1 MIRLRLG
8 RIKNRE
14 FRRITALIM
23 SAVMAAGM
31 AGCQTGADP
40 GTSSVPTP
48 VPEEINEEKIE
59 NDAREDFKDPVSN
72 NEADDEEA
80 LSDNEIAEEEEPVNE
95 YVDKHIRLTV
105 TDSGKDV
112 FTPSTTCLPDYR
124 YGPSMI
130 LNEDGSIDAWFAAPG
145 DGSREFDWITYR
157 HSDDD
162 GNTWSDEKA
171 AISPSPASPDAL
183 STCDPDVFYYEG
195 YYYLGYTAT
204 INRRAK
210 GLCNSVFL
218 ARSVDPAGPYEKWNG
233 HGWGGSPVPIIYYDG
248 IEIGWGSGE
257 PSFVVVDDTIYVYST
272 KDGYSG
278 VPDRIRVTEV
288 RTADITKE
296 DWPANLEFR
305 GYSCIRND
313 TAKDSNDYKFRD
325 SDSWDVAYLEESQ
338 KFVAVSTNRR
348 FKNNSCIL
356 YFESNDGIH
365 FERVSE
371 LNTNVIA
378 RCHNCA
384 IMGDGLSHIKE
395 GDPMM
400 IGYAYAGA
408 AGSRWGVWATRFA
421 PLEIEYTDEID
432 RSDEENPNL
441 KLSIQ
446 YRHSSSDAAPMM
458 LNTDS
463 LVYSKVAGT
472 GAFKIGYYWQDN
484 YKGRHYISNSDIAI
498 LDYDP
503 EILSVDD
510 DNWISPKVPGVS
522 RVIVEYEGLWREI
535 CLCVLPSAGKQAKE
549 LTGFYPMTETYD
561 MSVIQPYIIKI
572 RPMGMYSD
580 NTIHEL
586 TGRELLNHGIK
597 FECEDDSICEV
608 RDDGSVIPLNVGDT
622 VIHVS
627 SKEGLSYSLN
637 IHVTDVW

>member
-1 MIRLRLG
+1 MIKMDRGLIK
-8 RIKNRE
+8 RIGTV
-14 FRRITALIM
+14 IVCLAMTAQ
-23 SAVMAAGM
+23 M
-31 AGCQTGADP
+31 AGCQPVYESQSAE
-40 GTSSVPTP
+40 SVPMP
-48 VPEEINEEKIE
+48 IPEAAE
-59 NDAREDFKDPVSN
+59 
-72 NEADDEEA
+72 DEEA
-80 LSDNEIAEEEEPVNE
+80 DAVNEDEANPEESLSDNTIAEEESEPVNE
-95 YVDKHIRLTV
+95 YADKHIRLTV
-105 TDSGKDV
+105 TDEGMDV

-130 LNEDGSIDAWFAAPG
+130 LNEDGSIDAWFSAPG

-162 GNTWSDEKA
+162 GRTWSAEKA

-218 ARSVDPAGPYEKWNG
+218 ARSIDPAGPYEKWNG
-233 HGWGGSPVPIIYYDG
+233 NGWGGSPVPIVYYDG
-248 IEIGWGSGE
+248 VDIGWGCGE

-278 VPDRIRVTEV
+278 VPDRVRVTEV

-296 DWPANLEFR
+296 DWPKNLEFR
-305 GYSCIRND
+305 GYAAIRND
-313 TAKDSNDYKFRD
+313 TAKESSDYKFRD
-325 SDSWDVAYLEESQ
+325 SDSWDVAYIEESE

-348 FKNNSCIL
+348 FKNNSAIL
-356 YFESNDGIH
+356 YYESNDGID

-378 RCHNCA
+378 RCHNSA
-384 IMGDGLSHIKE
+384 IMADGLGHIKE

-421 PLEIEYTDEID
+421 PVSLDYTDEID
-432 RSDEENPNL
+432 RSEEEKSNL

-458 LNTDS
+458 LSTDS
-463 LVYSKVAGT
+463 LVYSKAAGT

-484 YKGRHYISNSDIAI
+484 YKRRHAINNSDITI
-498 LDYDP
+498 IDYDP

-522 RVIVEYEGLWREI
+522 RVIVGYEGLWREI
-535 CLCVLPSAGKQAKE
+535 CLCVLPSAGKTNKE
-549 LTGFYPMTETYD
+549 LTGFYPMTERYEMT
-561 MSVIQPYIIKI
+561 VIQPYIIKI

-586 TGRELLNHGIK
+586 SARDLLNHGVR

-608 RDDGSVIPLNVGDT
+608 RDDGSVVPLNVGET
-622 VIHVS
+622 KIHVS
-627 SKEGLSYSLN
+627 SKEGLSYT
-637 IHVTDVW
+637 IDVKVVDVW

>member
-1 MIRLRLG
+1 MIKPGIREMRRTAAFIMAFAMMSGVIGCSTDTTG
-8 RIKNRE
+8 R
-14 FRRITALIM
+14 
-23 SAVMAAGM
+23 AGENEP
-31 AGCQTGADP
+31 A
-40 GTSSVPTP
+40 P
-48 VPEEINEEKIE
+48 VNEEAVQE
-59 NDAREDFKDPVSN
+59 PVSP
-72 NEADDEEA
+72 EV
-80 LSDNEIAEEEEPVNE
+80 SDNEINEPEPVSDNEVIEEEPVNE
-95 YVDKHIRLTV
+95 YADKHIRLTV
-105 TDSGKDV
+105 EDPGLDV
-112 FTPSTTCLPDYR
+112 FTPSTVCLPDYR

-130 LNEDGSIDAWFAAPG
+130 LNEDGSIDAWFSAPG

-162 GNTWSDEKA
+162 GNTWTDEKV

-210 GLCNSVFL
+210 GLCNSVYL

-233 HGWGGSPVPIIYYDG
+233 HGWGGSPVPVIYYDG
-248 IEIGWGSGE
+248 VDIGWGSGE
-257 PSFVVVDDTIYVYST
+257 PSFVIVDDTIYVYST

-278 VPDRIRVTEV
+278 VPDRVRVTEV
-288 RTADITKE
+288 RTADIRDE
-296 DWPANLEFR
+296 NWPGKLEFR
-305 GYSCIRND
+305 GYAAIRND
-313 TAKDSNDYKFRD
+313 TAKDSNEYKYRD
-325 SDSWDVAYLEESQ
+325 SDSWDVAYIEESER
-338 KFVAVSTNRR
+338 FVAVSTNRR

-365 FERVSE
+365 FDRVSE

-378 RCHNCA
+378 RCHNSA
-384 IMGDGLSHIKE
+384 IMADGLGHIKE

-421 PLEIEYTDEID
+421 PVSLVYTDEID

-446 YRHSSSDAAPMM
+446 YRNSSSDSAPMM
-458 LNTDS
+458 LSTDS
-463 LVYSKVAGT
+463 LVYSKAAGT
-472 GAFKIGYYWQDN
+472 GAFRINYYWQDN
-484 YKGRHYISNSDIAI
+484 YKRRHAINNSDITI
-498 LDYDP
+498 IDYDP

-522 RVIVEYEGLWREI
+522 RVIIGYDGLWREI
-535 CLCVLPSAGKQAKE
+535 CLRVLPSAAREAKV
-549 LTGFYPMTETYD
+549 LTGFYPMASRYE
-561 MSVIQPYIIKI
+561 MSVIQPYVIKI

-586 TGRELLNHGIK
+586 TGRDLINHGIR
-597 FECEDDSICEV
+597 FECEDDNICEV
-608 RDDGSVIPLNVGDT
+608 RDDGTVVPLNEGETRINVT
-622 VIHVS
+622 
-627 SKEGLSYSLN
+627 SKEGLSYS
-637 IHVTDVW
+637 IDVHVTGEW

>member
-1 MIRLRLG
+1 MIKVRNNGLNKTGVFLAA
-8 RIKNRE
+8 I
-14 FRRITALIM
+14 AL
-23 SAVMAAGM
+23 AAGM
-31 AGCQTGADP
+31 TGCGQASGYAGNEQLYPQITEEMIEGIAEIEMQEEEGSLSGNETG
-40 GTSSVPTP
+40 
-48 VPEEINEEKIE
+48 
-59 NDAREDFKDPVSN
+59 
-72 NEADDEEA
+72 DEEV
-80 LSDNEIAEEEEPVNE
+80 LSDNGIAEEEPEPVNE
-95 YVDKHIRLTV
+95 YADKHIRLTV
-105 TDSGKDV
+105 TDEGRDV

-130 LNEDGSIDAWFAAPG
+130 LNEDGSIDAWFSAPG

-162 GNTWSDEKA
+162 GVTWTDEKA

-218 ARSVDPAGPYEKWNG
+218 ARSIDPAGPYEKWNG

-257 PSFVVVDDTIYVYST
+257 PSFVVVDDIIYVYST

-296 DWPANLEFR
+296 DWPNNLEFR
-305 GYSCIRND
+305 GYAVIRND
-313 TAKDSNDYKFRD
+313 TVGESSGYKYRD
-325 SDSWDVAYLEESQ
+325 SDSWDVAYLEESR

-384 IMGDGLSHIKE
+384 IMADSLGHIKE
-395 GDPMM
+395 DDPMM

-421 PLEIEYTDEID
+421 PLELDYTDEPD
-432 RSDEENPNL
+432 RSDEENSNL
-441 KLSIQ
+441 KLSIS
-446 YRHSSSDAAPMM
+446 YRNSSEDAAPMM

-463 LVYSKVAGT
+463 LVYSKAAGT
-472 GAFKIGYYWQDN
+472 GAFNIGYYWQDN
-484 YKGRHYISNSDIAI
+484 YKRRHYINHSDIVI
-498 LDYDP
+498 IDYDP

-522 RVIVEYEGLWREI
+522 RVIVGYNGLWREI
-535 CLCVLPSAGKQAKE
+535 CLNVLPSGGKQDKE
-549 LTGFYPMTETYD
+549 LTGFYPMAKKYD

-572 RPMGMYSD
+572 RPMGIYSD

-586 TGRELLNHGIK
+586 TGRELLNYGIR

-608 RDDGSVIPLNVGDT
+608 RDDGSVIPLSVGDT
-622 VIHVS
+622 VIRVS
-627 SKEGLSYSLN
+627 SEVGLSYSID

>member
-1 MIRLRLG
+1 MIKVSKSGLNKAG
-8 RIKNRE
+8 
-14 FRRITALIM
+14 ALIL
-23 SAVMAAGM
+23 AVAMAMGMTGCEPGLYDAGNY
-31 AGCQTGADP
+31 
-40 GTSSVPTP
+40 STP
-48 VPEEINEEKIE
+48 APAPEEVVEDTQDAGTGEDVAGLSESGEE
-59 NDAREDFKDPVSN
+59 EDEQVI
-72 NEADDEEA
+72 
-80 LSDNEIAEEEEPVNE
+80 SDNEIADEEQEPENE
-95 YVDKHIRLTV
+95 YADKHIKLTV
-105 TDSGKDV
+105 TDEGMDV

-130 LNEDGSIDAWFAAPG
+130 LNEDGSIDAWFSAPG

-162 GNTWSDEKA
+162 GQTWTDEKA

-183 STCDPDVFYYEG
+183 STCDPDVFYYDG
-195 YYYLGYTAT
+195 FYYMGYTAT

-218 ARSVDPAGPYEKWNG
+218 ARSIDPAGPYEKWNG

-288 RTADITKE
+288 RTADITNE
-296 DWPANLEFR
+296 DWPNNLEFR
-305 GYSCIRND
+305 GYAVIRND
-313 TAKDSNDYKFRD
+313 TPKDSNDYKYRD

-338 KFVAVSTNRR
+338 KFIAVSTNRR

-365 FERVSE
+365 FDRVSE

-378 RCHNCA
+378 RCHNSA
-384 IMGDGLSHIKE
+384 IMADGLGHIKE

-408 AGSRWGVWATRFA
+408 GGSRWGVWATRFA
-421 PLEIEYTDEID
+421 PVSLEYTDEPD
-432 RSDEENPNL
+432 RSDEENSNL

-446 YRHSSSDAAPMM
+446 YRHSSDDAAPMM

-463 LVYSKVAGT
+463 LVYSKAAGT

-484 YKGRHYISNSDIAI
+484 YKRRHYINNSDIAI
-498 LDYDP
+498 IDYDP

-522 RVIVEYEGLWREI
+522 RVIVGYDGLWREI

-549 LTGFYPMTETYD
+549 LTGFYPVTEKYD

-586 TGRELLNHGIK
+586 TGRDLLNHGIN
-597 FECEDDSICEV
+597 FECEDGSICEV
-608 RDDGSVIPLNVGDT
+608 RDDGSVIPLAVGDT
-622 VIHVS
+622 VIKVS